1 MEIYTP
7 KESPDNEYR
16 KEKKPEPEERVFPPR
31 SELNEKLPIAEKWM
45 LFVVGFLG
53 FQLFGSLIN
62 TFINVF
68 VKNGTISS
76 GTGGALTLF
85 ISYLTIVLAFV
96 LLLVFDRERNI
107 IPIGKGFKNYKS
119 YLFGLGGFVCLY
131 LVNLVFTSLYSATV
145 PDIYGANA
153 NQDGIVTYAQSSPVI
168 MFLTV
173 VFLAPF
179 LEELTYRGGLLDI
192 VGHKQKYR
200 WLGLVLSAV
209 LFGLIHFNGLIYLF
223 IHQILSVDINSDLS
237 QQLMAQYE
245 ITSAAQAWN
254 LYLNEWLNLPI
265 YICMGLILGGA
276 YVLSGDISS
285 SMTTHVLNNLLAMV
299 QVLLLSSSALASTG
313 ALSLFAFSSSQPL
326 FLL

>member
-16 KEKKPEPEERVFPPR
+16 KEKKPKPEERVFPPR

-107 IPIGKGFKNYKS
+107 IPYRERLQELQVLPFRLGRLCLPLSCEPGFHFPVFGNRPR
-119 YLFGLGGFVCLY
+119 YLWCKCQSGRNRDLCP
-131 LVNLVFTSLYSATV
+131 VFSCHHV
-145 PDIYGANA
+145 PD
-153 NQDGIVTYAQSSPVI
+153 S
-168 MFLTV
+168 
-173 VFLAPF
+173 
-179 LEELTYRGGLLDI
+179 RLL
-192 VGHKQKYR
+192 GSFH
-200 WLGLVLSAV
+200 
-209 LFGLIHFNGLIYLF
+209 
-223 IHQILSVDINSDLS
+223 
-237 QQLMAQYE
+237 
-245 ITSAAQAWN
+245 
-254 LYLNEWLNLPI
+254 
-265 YICMGLILGGA
+265 GGA
-276 YVLSGDISS
+276 YL
-285 SMTTHVLNNLLAMV
+285 
-299 QVLLLSSSALASTG
+299 
-313 ALSLFAFSSSQPL
+313 
-326 FLL
+326 